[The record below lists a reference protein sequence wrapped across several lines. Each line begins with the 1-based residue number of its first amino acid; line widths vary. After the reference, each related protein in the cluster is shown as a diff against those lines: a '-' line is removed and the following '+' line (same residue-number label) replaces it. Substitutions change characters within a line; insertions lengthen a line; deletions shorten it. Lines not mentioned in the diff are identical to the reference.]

1 MNDSTTPPDIERM
14 LKVSF
19 GSPPRPNP
27 AHHRGLCVCRYRDT
41 FLWAAIR
48 GGSLQSECSGSEKD
62 STLSSPLHSNCYRA
76 NEKSLIWNCLQH
88 HFHLARSHQYEH
100 ESSSL
105 FRLSLDKDPAKP
117 RFSTPPQLRGGWRP
131 FLVIEPCNLGG
142 RNSYHP
148 PPPTLNIY
156 RAWSLPV
163 VVVVGRRF
171 VYEIFRFCYRDSV
184 CHWLQI
190 EKRVKTDDLLFQISI
205 REHVISSIAMLYD
218 PPESG
223 FDYTAE
229 RGRRVENRQDWF
241 NLPR

>member
-117 RFSTPPQLRGGWRP
+117 RFSTPPNYEEDGDHFSL
-131 FLVIEPCNLGG
+131 
-142 RNSYHP
+142 
-148 PPPTLNIY
+148 LN
-156 RAWSLPV
+156 
-163 VVVVGRRF
+163 
-171 VYEIFRFCYRDSV
+171 
-184 CHWLQI
+184 
-190 EKRVKTDDLLFQISI
+190 
-205 REHVISSIAMLYD
+205 HVIWEGETATTHHHPLWTSIEHEVSPSSLSLAEGLCMK
-218 PPESG
+218 SFG
-223 FDYTAE
+223 FAIVIRFAIDCK
-229 RGRRVENRQDWF
+229 
-241 NLPR
+241 